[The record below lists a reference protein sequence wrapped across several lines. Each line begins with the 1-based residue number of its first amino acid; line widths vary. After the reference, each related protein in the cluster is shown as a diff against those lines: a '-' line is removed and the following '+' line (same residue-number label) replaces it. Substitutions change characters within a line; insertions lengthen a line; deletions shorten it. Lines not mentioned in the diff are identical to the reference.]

1 MNEIEKGIAAALEV
15 GFTHAVRLDV
25 KTLTLLPE
33 VRKMCAANSCGK
45 YDRNWSCPPGCG
57 TLEDCRRKVMSY
69 RWGVLVQTVG
79 ELEDNLDYETM
90 KKTEERHKKAFLLGT
105 ERLRDLFPGLLALG
119 SGCCTLCTECTY
131 PSNPCRM
138 PPKRVSSLEAYG
150 ILVSDLCKKNNLNY
164 YYGPNMIAYTSCYL
178 LG

>member
-57 TLEDCRRKVMSY
+57 TLEDCRRKVRRVEKSTASE
-69 RWGVLVQTVG
+69 R
-79 ELEDNLDYETM
+79 
-90 KKTEERHKKAFLLGT
+90 KKQAFSLLCPTLLKQRQHKL
-105 ERLRDLFPGLLALG
+105 
-119 SGCCTLCTECTY
+119 
-131 PSNPCRM
+131 
-138 PPKRVSSLEAYG
+138 
-150 ILVSDLCKKNNLNY
+150 
-164 YYGPNMIAYTSCYL
+164 
-178 LG
+178 